1 MVMIELQ
8 KSERKR
14 KFRIGLNLLSAL
26 FGLISAVSSVTIL
39 ILVINRPHQA
49 GTDACKRTD
58 GFVATMETASQRRN
72 VNKRARLKSTSAL
85 VDVGTSPLA
94 ELPLTDEVNE
104 VPHLGQSVGYPSAGT
119 LFDGRQFPPGD
130 GYILRHPD
138 RAWATQNTIEHVQRA
153 FAQLKKRYPNARRL
167 FIGDMS
173 WRTGGRMSGHRSHQS
188 GRDIDVFFYRKR
200 GMRNRAPDNSLN
212 SESTDSLGPEPF
224 EESPTEYEMSK
235 GNFGHGKRRLDY
247 RKKMKKQIQLG
258 ALLEFIIAICET
270 HEEPSGVEWI
280 MLDYIV
286 QEWLVSYG
294 EKKGV
299 DAARLTTI
307 FQVPHGPAAHSGI
320 VRHYPGHMDHLHIR
334 FKCPPSDRYCHSPKK
349 GPVSH
354 FDQ

>member
-1 MVMIELQ
+1 MAMIDLQ
-8 KSERKR
+8 KRERKP
-14 KFRIGLNLLSAL
+14 KFKIGLNLVSAV
-26 FGLISAVSSVTIL
+26 FGLIAAVSSVTIL
-39 ILVINRPHQA
+39 VLMINRAHQA
-49 GTDACKRTD
+49 GTAACRKTD
-58 GFVATMETASQRRN
+58 GFAATVSTDFERRN
-72 VNKRARLKSTSAL
+72 IINHARLESTHAL
-85 VDVGTSPLA
+85 VDAGTSPIA
-94 ELPLTDEVNE
+94 ELPFPDEVND

-153 FAQLKKRYPNARRL
+153 FSQLKKRYPNARRL
-167 FIGDMS
+167 LIGDLS

-200 GMRNRAPDNSLN
+200 GMRNTAPDNSLKN
-212 SESTDSLGPEPF
+212 ESTESLGSEPF
-224 EESPTEYEMSK
+224 EKSPTDYGMSN
-235 GNFGHGKRRLDY
+235 GNPGHGKRRLNY

-258 ALLEFIIAICET
+258 ALLEFIIAVCET
-270 HEEPSGVEWI
+270 HDEPSGVEWI

-299 DAARLTTI
+299 DAAMLTTL

-354 FDQ
+354 FDR